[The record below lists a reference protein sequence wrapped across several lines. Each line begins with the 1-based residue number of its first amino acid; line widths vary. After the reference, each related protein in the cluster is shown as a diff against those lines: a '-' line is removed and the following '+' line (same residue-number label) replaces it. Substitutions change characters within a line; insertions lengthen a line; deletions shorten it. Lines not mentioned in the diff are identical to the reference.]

1 MNELIKYFEQVEAR
15 LAALE
20 AAEQAEAAQEQK
32 IAELTALVAT
42 LSAKVMSLEQK
53 ISDLEARP
61 ATVIEKVVE
70 IPASPVNP
78 EIQEMPAVSEDEVK
92 LDEETGLPEL
102 EVEFEEDQTN
112 ESEEIAT
119 EEETGLPELE
129 VEFVDEPEEPEMP
142 EQPAEPKLQEK
153 TEMPEPQETVSSVIP
168 KLTDIRKGIS
178 LADRFLFQRELF
190 AGNGELMN
198 KSVEAI
204 NALGSLAEAE
214 AYIKKNFPDWN
225 KESNAYEL
233 FCNLLKRRW

>member
-61 ATVIEKVVE
+61 AAVIEKVVE
-70 IPASPVNP
+70 IPANP
-78 EIQEMPAVSEDEVK
+78 EEPEVTEDEVK

-129 VEFVDEPEEPEMP
+129 VEFVDEPEEPAVSEV
-142 EQPAEPKLQEK
+142 QEVQEVSEGAK
-153 TEMPEPQETVSSVIP
+153 VQETQETVSSVIP
-168 KLTDIRKGIS
+168 KLADIRKGIS